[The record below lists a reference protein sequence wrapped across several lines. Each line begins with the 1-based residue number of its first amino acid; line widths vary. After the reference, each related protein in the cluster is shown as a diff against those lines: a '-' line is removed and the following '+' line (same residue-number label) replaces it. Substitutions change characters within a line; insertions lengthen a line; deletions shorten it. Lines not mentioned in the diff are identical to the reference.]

1 VELQPRGGQ
10 RGAAIVG
17 EGAAHRATVAPH
29 DLSLMVGT
37 PLKLPF
43 NGPNAPYMLFEFL
56 LGMAIGVIDR
66 LGGFAEIMEVT
77 QLVRHLG

>member
-1 VELQPRGGQ
+1 
-10 RGAAIVG
+10 
-17 EGAAHRATVAPH
+17 
-29 DLSLMVGT
+29 MVGT

-43 NGPNAPYMLFEFL
+43 NGPNAPYMLFECL